1 MPASPPTAPAPDINR
16 QRHIR
21 AFTYALVGLGVGVI
35 GRSALGFDSAQTYAY
50 SIVTYVALM
59 MLNYRTML
67 ARIPASASDSPR
79 DQRR

>member
-1 MPASPPTAPAPDINR
+1 MAARPPTAPQLDVNR

-21 AFTYALVGLGVGVI
+21 ALAYALVGLGVGVI
-35 GRSALGFDSAQTYAY
+35 GRAFLGFDSSQTYAY
-50 SIVTYVALM
+50 SIVTYLALL

-67 ARIPASASDSPR
+67 ARVPTSAPDSPR

>member
-1 MPASPPTAPAPDINR
+1 MPASPPTAPPPDINR

-21 AFTYALVGLGVGVI
+21 AFTYALVALGVGIV
-35 GRSALGFDSAQTYAY
+35 GRALLGFDSAQTYAY
-50 SIVTYVALM
+50 GIVTYVALM

-67 ARIPASASDSPR
+67 ARIPTSAPDPPR